1 MTRKRTA
8 ELSLQ
13 ATYRLLE
20 KLQTSEERY
29 RLLIAAIGDVVFQ
42 SDAGGLTFLNPAWTD
57 HFGFSVASS
66 LSRPLADFIDPTQS
80 ERYQSWLIELE
91 HHPDTS
97 RSLDLIILDATSTAH
112 WVEMRANYSSS
123 SQTFTGVI
131 RDITARKQSDLELDE
146 YRADLKAVIKDRT
159 QALSLAT
166 TQAHNATERLQAV
179 LDAVPVGIF
188 FSDDLDCTHIT
199 GNRAVIGQFEIEA
212 EENVSA
218 SAIDPMAY
226 GRQITYRCEGRNISD
241 AELPLQR
248 AIAENK
254 VIAPMELEIIL
265 PSGKQWFA
273 QASGAPIL
281 DSMGHVTGG
290 VVVIEDVTESH
301 LLKSRLDLENQR
313 LALLHKLNAEL
324 VSQHDLRTLLDVVLD
339 ATMTLTQA
347 NFSLLQLVDETQ
359 KELHIVAHRNLPESC
374 LDLIIKQSEASAL
387 YTELFQQNRQIVVKD
402 HLEGSIYR
410 NDPILTALAD
420 KQIQAVQSTPLAARN
435 GKILGIIST
444 YWTYPGDAD
453 DSTLRLLEILS
464 RFAADLIELHQR
476 EEDLKREA
484 IRKDEFLATL
494 AHELRN
500 PLAPI
505 RNALE
510 IMKMSGDPNPE
521 FGRLRE
527 MMQRQLNH
535 LIRLVDDLLDVSRIT
550 RGKVELRKE
559 RVTLASVFDHA
570 IETCQP
576 LLDTTSHT
584 VNIELPTDNIMLE
597 GDPVRLS
604 QIFGNLLNNAAKYT
618 KPGGTITVTAIV
630 SADCVAVSIKD
641 TGEGISVEML
651 PRVFDLFSQVDRTL
665 QRSEGGLGIG
675 LALVRGLVQLHG
687 GKVEAMSKGIG
698 QGSEFIVTLPL
709 AQNTMED
716 HSIHENIASLTIA
729 PRRILIVDD
738 NHDAADSLGLILNS
752 LGYSVKVVYA
762 GTVALECLQAFD
774 PHVVLLDIGM
784 PVIDGLETARRIRH
798 IPKFATTPL
807 IALTGWGQD
816 ADRERTKAA
825 GFTHH
830 LVKPVDFN
838 EVNAL
843 LKAMQTVE

>member
-1 MTRKRTA
+1 
-8 ELSLQ
+8 
-13 ATYRLLE
+13 
-20 KLQTSEERY
+20 
-29 RLLIAAIGDVVFQ
+29 
-42 SDAGGLTFLNPAWTD
+42 
-57 HFGFSVASS
+57 
-66 LSRPLADFIDPTQS
+66 
-80 ERYQSWLIELE
+80 
-91 HHPDTS
+91 
-97 RSLDLIILDATSTAH
+97 
-112 WVEMRANYSSS
+112 
-123 SQTFTGVI
+123 
-131 RDITARKQSDLELDE
+131 
-146 YRADLKAVIKDRT
+146 
-159 QALSLAT
+159 
-166 TQAHNATERLQAV
+166 
-179 LDAVPVGIF
+179 
-188 FSDDLDCTHIT
+188 
-199 GNRAVIGQFEIEA
+199 
-212 EENVSA
+212 
-218 SAIDPMAY
+218 
-226 GRQITYRCEGRNISD
+226 
-241 AELPLQR
+241 
-248 AIAENK
+248 
-254 VIAPMELEIIL
+254 
-265 PSGKQWFA
+265 
-273 QASGAPIL
+273 
-281 DSMGHVTGG
+281 
-290 VVVIEDVTESH
+290 
-301 LLKSRLDLENQR
+301 
-313 LALLHKLNAEL
+313 
-324 VSQHDLRTLLDVVLD
+324 
-339 ATMTLTQA
+339 
-347 NFSLLQLVDETQ
+347 
-359 KELHIVAHRNLPESC
+359 
-374 LDLIIKQSEASAL
+374 
-387 YTELFQQNRQIVVKD
+387 
-402 HLEGSIYR
+402 
-410 NDPILTALAD
+410 
-420 KQIQAVQSTPLAARN
+420 
-435 GKILGIIST
+435 
-444 YWTYPGDAD
+444 
-453 DSTLRLLEILS
+453 
-464 RFAADLIELHQR
+464 
-476 EEDLKREA
+476 
-484 IRKDEFLATL
+484 
-494 AHELRN
+494 
-500 PLAPI
+500 
-505 RNALE
+505 
-510 IMKMSGDPNPE
+510 
-521 FGRLRE
+521 
-527 MMQRQLNH
+527 
-535 LIRLVDDLLDVSRIT
+535 
-550 RGKVELRKE
+550 LRKE